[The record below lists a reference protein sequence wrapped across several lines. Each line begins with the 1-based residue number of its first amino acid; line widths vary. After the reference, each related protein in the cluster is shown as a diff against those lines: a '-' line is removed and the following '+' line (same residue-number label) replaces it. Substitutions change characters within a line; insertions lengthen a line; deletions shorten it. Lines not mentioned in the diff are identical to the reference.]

1 VAGVGCLPLAVL
13 CKQRTAIT
21 QFPYK
26 VSEKKRDNDLLRQ
39 KNHPETKN
47 FRIFISK
54 SNAMSFFF
62 GYFARATTKP

>member
-1 VAGVGCLPLAVL
+1 VGFLS
-13 CKQRTAIT
+13 
-21 QFPYK
+21 PYK

-54 SNAMSFFF
+54 SDAMSFFF